1 MLKPDAR
8 PATRPTWCWLS
19 GDVGWTISKGKDL
32 FRQRGCMGCH
42 RYEGY
47 DREPEELQSLSQ
59 QIKQMESQ
67 KKENTKQSAYL
78 MKQAD
83 TAASNEEANPTE
95 RRSGRACASPT
106 ARSTGASSR
115 STSDHTA

>member
-1 MLKPDAR
+1 MMLV
-8 PATRPTWCWLS
+8 S

-47 DREPEELQSLSQ
+47 DKEPEELQSLNQ
-59 QIKQMESQ
+59 QTKQLEGE
-67 KKENTKQSAYL
+67 KRDNTKQSAYL

-83 TAASNEEANPTE
+83 AAESNDEANKLNDQAVG
-95 RRSGRACASPT
+95 S
-106 ARSTGASSR
+106 ARC
-115 STSDHTA
+115 